1 MYDIP
6 EDCLLT
12 YDPDYLDLHS
22 NSTDFEDSHI
32 LRVAPKSGNHSL
44 FNKKKLLKLSS
55 KDRTSENALY
65 NSEMSKS
72 SSKVLYETETIYN
85 DTEKE
90 SQLYKSYNNR
100 KTQMIQQ
107 IEAKNSKRHK
117 IIPSIS
123 SIFKKSSNH
132 CTPRTALKESRV
144 ENSSQTY
151 HAIYD
156 PRAVKSRRRQQHYA
170 VQPVYGIER
179 NIYAQTIPYKRLKK
193 NREPLPA
200 QITSRDQY
208 FNTVYSLTSSSE
220 VDHQLRHVIETK
232 RKWTKQVD
240 SNVQKDFKDG
250 NFLRP
255 SHKDQQQLTNLIK
268 RRRKFPFQVYANPRQ
283 YTTVLMPNSDVSST
297 TSAVPST
304 CSGFWDYLFNKI
316 NSKYQKVQVYKTC
329 KCCATERVI
338 KTSPCCN
345 AACNAARD
353 PSTDP
358 LRPLTN
364 TCSCNAPVS
373 ENQEPSDPPQTASTP
388 APSAKFSIAPKS
400 QRHNTSSGDVNESS
414 QKTEISERYDQTPQ
428 CQMGHND
435 LTAALNQKY
444 NGEIL
449 CIHNPPCIVINGC
462 LNLPPIGDNQ
472 TRSTP
477 MWPVSD
483 SSKPSYQ
490 KIYRGKRSKKKIK
503 NNQED
508 VFDKNLGNGAV
519 ERSSQYHNHEVKN
532 QVDKSIKME
541 RNSIDQSCQYLSQTV
556 DQYQLTEL
564 STEEKNIQS
573 YCNHAPPCQVK
584 RKCHK
589 PKYGPILNSNCFHVP
604 MCENIPV
611 CLLDSNDAIEIKTTC
626 RHRPKCVE
634 VPKCSIDYFVLNAKG
649 ETGTQVR
656 LKAKLVCRHAH
667 PCIMIPKCLAQMCA
681 EGYTPH
687 DAIPS
692 CVHRPR
698 CEMIPACCRQ
708 SAKEM
713 VSHKPPIKA
722 RIPVFYQN
730 KLLKL
735 LSVRR
740 SRQM

>member
-44 FNKKKLLKLSS
+44 FSKKKLLKQSS

-65 NSEMSKS
+65 NSQMSKS

-85 DTEKE
+85 DTEKG
-90 SQLYKSYNNR
+90 SQFYKSYNNC
-100 KTQMIQQ
+100 KTQMIHNEQQ
-107 IEAKNSKRHK
+107 MEAKNSKRHR

-132 CTPRTALKESRV
+132 FTPRTVSKESRT

-151 HAIYD
+151 HAMYE
-156 PRAVKSRRRQQHYA
+156 PRADKSHKRQQHYS
-170 VQPVYGIER
+170 VQPVYEVER
-179 NIYAQTIPYKRLKK
+179 NIYAQTIPYKHLKK
-193 NREPLPA
+193 NRAPLPA

-208 FNTVYSLTSSSE
+208 FNTIYSLTSSSE
-220 VDHQLRHVIETK
+220 VDHQLRHVVETK
-232 RKWTKQVD
+232 SKWTKKVD
-240 SNVQKDFKDG
+240 SNVQKDFRDG
-250 NFLRP
+250 NLLRP
-255 SHKDQQQLTNLIK
+255 NYKDQQQSTNLIK
-268 RRRKFPFQVYANPRQ
+268 RRRKFPFQVYVNPRQ
-283 YTTVLMPNSDVSST
+283 YTTGLMPNSDVSST

-316 NSKYQKVQVYKTC
+316 NNKYQKVQVYKTC
-329 KCCATERVI
+329 KCCTDTERVI

-345 AACNAARD
+345 PTCNAARD
-353 PSTDP
+353 TATEQQSTDYNDRYNTR
-358 LRPLTN
+358 LLTN
-364 TCSCNAPVS
+364 TCSCNTPH
-373 ENQEPSDPPQTASTP
+373 ENTGMSDPPQTYAQ
-388 APSAKFSIAPKS
+388 SAKFTIAPKS
-400 QRHNTSSGDVNESS
+400 QRQNTSSGDVNQSS
-414 QKTEISERYDQTPQ
+414 HKNEISERHDQTPH

-435 LTAALNQKY
+435 LTAALHQKY

-483 SSKPSYQ
+483 SSKPSFQ

-508 VFDKNLGNGAV
+508 VFDKSLGNGAI

-541 RNSIDQSCQYLSQTV
+541 HNCIDQSCQYLSQTV

-564 STEEKNIQS
+564 LTEEKNIQS
-573 YCNHAPPCQVK
+573 YCSHAPPCQVK

-589 PKYGPILNSNCFHVP
+589 PKYTPILSSNCFHVP

-611 CLLDSNDAIEIKTTC
+611 CLLDSNDTIEIKTAC
-626 RHRPKCVE
+626 RHKPKCFE
-634 VPKCSIDYFVLNAKG
+634 VPKCSINYLVLNAKG

-656 LKAKLVCRHAH
+656 PKAKLVCRHAH

-713 VSHKPPIKA
+713 VSVCSQHPNSC
-722 RIPVFYQN
+722 RIV
-730 KLLKL
+730 
-735 LSVRR
+735 
-740 SRQM
+740 